1 MGEAERE
8 RGRHR
13 AAPADGGA
21 PKAPPRTAAQ
31 QFGAFQ
37 RGRRPQADPAAP
49 GGAATPP
56 PAAPDGPDAPPP
68 GAP

>member
-1 MGEAERE
+1 WTFGEAELE

-13 AAPADGGA
+13 AAPASPSPADGGA

-49 GGAATPP
+49 
-56 PAAPDGPDAPPP
+56 DGPAAPPP